1 MSAAPASKTR
11 STETKASKAKAKALG
26 YKSFTAG
33 NFKFERDEYFANIH
47 SPAGRH
53 IIPIDAY
60 LRSLMRD
67 VGWGFFYGTV
77 NFDNVFGTINH
88 YGTVEMFIGLL
99 NEAYTSSN
107 RHYVETFQAKKL
119 KKTFEDMLGD
129 WTNAGFDPYAA
140 PDETGKPFGK
150 KNGSNLK
157 AIQRQRM
164 VARRM
169 VGLPGDLP
177 MRSDKNGMK
186 VNRQFKDVPQDKP
199 EVHAEKG
206 FESEVHAFNMFAY
219 TSRSDVTWNPSVV
232 SNVKDSQFCAT
243 TEEHMLPIGHGND
256 RVEWFIQVCDEII
269 WDIDDGKT
277 GRPKAKVIMK
287 AGDVAAMP
295 ADIRHKGYSPK
306 RSILIVW
313 ENNDGSLPDRH
324 ASGELKPYPVDF

>member
-1 MSAAPASKTR
+1 MSAAPATKPR
-11 STETKASKAKAKALG
+11 AAATKASKAKAKALG

-33 NFKFERDEYFANIH
+33 NFMFERDEYFAHIH
-47 SPAGRH
+47 YPGGRH

-88 YGTVEMFIGLL
+88 YGTVDMFIGLL
-99 NEAYTSSN
+99 NEAYKSNN

-140 PDETGKPFGK
+140 PDETGKAFGPK
-150 KNGSNLK
+150 KGSNLK

-206 FESEVHAFNMFAY
+206 FENEVHAFNLFAY

-269 WDIDDGKT
+269 WDIDDGQT
-277 GRPKAKVIMK
+277 GKPKAKVVMR

-295 ADIRHKGYSPK
+295 SNIRHKGYSPK

-324 ASGELKPYPVDF
+324 ASGELKPYPVEF